1 MAIITYK
8 QKLHKINNN
17 PILWLKNFVKIVD
30 NHSQEIPFKLND
42 QQKNITNTIYK
53 DNIRFSIIG
62 KSRQIGITTLSL
74 GLMLYTAITKPN
86 SNCIVLSY
94 SGDSV
99 NEVYTKLQKMYE
111 SIPEK
116 YISKPRKFNRHELLL
131 ENGSRITNS
140 TVGTKELG
148 RGATY
153 NFIHCTEF
161 AYWQNEQD
169 TKGLLALEQSLA
181 KDKDSKII
189 IESTANGLG
198 NNYYKLFTN
207 AYKGYS
213 KYKAFFYPW
222 YQNKEQFYDDYK
234 EAEQWYKSINH
245 GIRLY
250 SKDLTPYEKELYD
263 KGASILQI
271 MWRQWKLLD
280 TSKDQFNQEYP
291 STPEEMFVSS
301 DIGVFDA
308 DTITERYNYIP
319 NILNINKIKE
329 LPLSLQVYY
338 GNGLNIYQDIKKTEK
353 YYGGIDSSAGLKG
366 DYSAI
371 CILDSSGEQVAT
383 FNRNDIPVYKFAK
396 ICYDLGYYF
405 NYALMLPERN
415 TYGLDLITRLRKEMG
430 YIQVLKIKRF
440 DKIKGQKIW
449 DYGWYTDNVSKS
461 KLVMDLKESFEEGM
475 ILVNDRDTL
484 DQMRIF
490 QEHNGSFGNAK
501 GGDNHDDLVDSLSLS
516 IQALKSGKSY
526 I

>member
-1 MAIITYK
+1 MIVTQE
-8 QKLHKINNN
+8 QKLKKINSN

-30 NHSQEIPFKLND
+30 NHSQLIPFKLNE
-42 QQKNITNTIYK
+42 QQKEIVNTIYK
-53 DNIRFSIIG
+53 DHVKFSIIG
-62 KSRQIGITTLSL
+62 KGRQLGITTLSL

-116 YISKPRKFNRHELLL
+116 YSFKPKKFNRHELLL

-189 IESTANGLG
+189 IESTAHGVSNQ
-198 NNYYKLFTN
+198 YYKLFTN
-207 AYKGYS
+207 AFKNHS
-213 KYKAFFYPW
+213 RYKAFFFPW
-222 YQNKEQFYDDYK
+222 FADKKQFYDEYK
-234 EAEQWYKSINH
+234 EAEVWYQSENH
-245 GIRLY
+245 GRRLE
-250 SKDLTPYEKELYD
+250 SKYFNPLEKELFD
-263 KGASILQI
+263 KGANILQI
-271 MWRQWKLLD
+271 MWREWKLLD
-280 TSKDQFNQEYP
+280 IPKKQFCQEFP
-291 STPEEMFVSS
+291 STPEEMFQSS
-301 DIGVFDA
+301 DVGVFDA
-308 DTITERYNYIP
+308 NTITERYNYIP
-319 NILNINKIKE
+319 KIMNIKE
-329 LPLSLQVYY
+329 IKKLPLSLQIYF
-338 GNGLNIYQDIKKTEK
+338 GNGLNIYKDVKQTEK
-353 YYGGIDSSAGLKG
+353 YFGGIDSSAGLKG

-383 FNRNDIPVYKFAK
+383 FNRNDVPVYKFAR
-396 ICYDLGYYF
+396 IAFDLGYYF
-405 NYALMLPERN
+405 NYCMYLPERN

-430 YIQVLKIKRF
+430 YIQILKIKRF

-461 KLVMDLKESFEEGM
+461 KLVMDLKEVFETGM
-475 ILVNDRDTL
+475 ILINDRDTL